1 MKILDT
7 KRLHINKLDPT
18 YDRFIYELLN
28 DPGWIRFI
36 GDRGIKT
43 LADAQ
48 KYIANGP
55 MESYRVNGFGLY
67 VVKLKGSEIPIGISG
82 LIKREGLEDVDIGYA
97 FLPQYRGMGYALEAA
112 VALLEYAHK
121 EIGLKKVVAITNPDN
136 EDSIKLLLNAGMH
149 FEKFIRLNGDA
160 IETKLFAII
169 F

>member
-7 KRLHINKLDPT
+7 NRLHINKLDQT
-18 YDRFIYELLN
+18 YDGFIYELLN

-36 GDRGIKT
+36 GDRGIRT
-43 LADAQ
+43 LEDAQ
-48 KYIANGP
+48 KYISNGP

-67 VVKLKGSEIPIGISG
+67 VVKLKNTEIPIGMSG

-112 VALLEYAHK
+112 LALLDYAQH
-121 EIGLKKVVAITNPDN
+121 EFGLKKVVAITNPDN
-136 EDSIKLLLNAGMH
+136 EDSIKLLVKAGMH
-149 FEKFIRLNGDA
+149 FEKLICLKGDTK
-160 IETKLFAII
+160 ETKLFAID